1 MASTATSRIP
11 EFLFPSLRIILFVQ
25 TSHLE
30 ALPAPD
36 VGRTQTCQIS
46 SQNPSSGRAVSLGG
60 GGGDAMDLEK
70 ESEASLFSRRQR
82 GILGCWSKCQF
93 PYKGLAVQWG
103 KAKER
108 QARFLF

>member
-1 MASTATSRIP
+1 MEDGIEEERRLFYVGITRAIDNLFIFSPKTIRGKFYNKSR
-11 EFLFPSLRIILFVQ
+11 F
-25 TSHLE
+25 
-30 ALPAPD
+30 
-36 VGRTQTCQIS
+36 IS
-46 SQNPSSGRAVSLGG
+46 ES
-60 GGGDAMDLEK
+60 DLEK